1 LTARI
6 AKCLNVGPASRTTA
20 SPLRGKSL
28 TPAPRSNEGIQAI
41 KAELT
46 IIKKVS
52 AMSPNGVGHVLGLN
66 NKPGHDLCKCQGAL

>member
-1 LTARI
+1 
-6 AKCLNVGPASRTTA
+6 
-20 SPLRGKSL
+20 L

-46 IIKKVS
+46 IIKKVP

-66 NKPGHDLCKCQGAL
+66 NKPGDDDSM

>member
-6 AKCLNVGPASRTTA
+6 AKCLNV
-20 SPLRGKSL
+20 
-28 TPAPRSNEGIQAI
+28 GIQAI

-46 IIKKVS
+46 IIKKVP

-66 NKPGHDLCKCQGAL
+66 NKPGHDAL

>member
-28 TPAPRSNEGIQAI
+28 TPEGIQAI

-66 NKPGHDLCKCQGAL
+66 NKPGHDAL